1 MKLDERSM
9 RLIAIGASISAHC
22 QPCLE
27 VNIKKA
33 LEHGAAE
40 EEIAEA
46 IKVGKLVSKNTVDR
60 MDKFVASLS
69 HIPDLDATVKES
81 GCVGCNP

>member
-1 MKLDERSM
+1 MKLDEKTM

-27 VNIKKA
+27 VNVKKA
-33 LEHGAAE
+33 LEHGADE

-46 IKVGKLVSKNTVDR
+46 IEIGKLVSKNAAAR
-60 MDKFVASLS
+60 MDKFAAGLS
-69 HIPDLDATVKES
+69 HIPDSKSISKES
-81 GCVGCNP
+81 GCGGCNS